1 MNCRILM
8 TTVVFLL
15 LTVHGDAKKKK
26 ANLTKTQ
33 SCRRNCPSGQ
43 ECLVQSDNTERCV
56 CASRCKKR
64 HKPVCGKD
72 GILYVNHCELHRS
85 ACLTGKKIGIDWEK
99 ACLKKKAKTKDCPE
113 EKLSEMKRLILETFE
128 REIHRKVTINILIDE
143 LFFRYDKDNDHSI
156 SGYELKSLVT
166 DYIMYNNI
174 KELLQICHSTQ
185 WLNTADKDMDGFLSK
200 YEFSWSFGSTPKVFM
215 VKNDEKPM
223 SGSNLTLR
231 CQVHGYP
238 VPAITWR
245 KDDVKL
251 NSNNRV
257 LTKKDGELFIKG
269 LTQSDNGLYSCEASN
284 DFGIDRKQV
293 EISVQEPIKVAPA
306 IPGSHMFYVFANDGV
321 HVIDP
326 KTASTVTHIS
336 ADHAINGT
344 SSSICTGTRERPCN
358 WGGAV
363 SVNSQY
369 IYAADFL
376 GRRILVLDIAAQK
389 FVQEVPTEDFPY
401 KLKYF
406 RSLDTVWIL
415 SWGNSSLDVLTEDED
430 DIGTLSVI
438 NEAGKVTIH
447 SSIKA
452 QMIDGIPRP
461 AHDFFE
467 AGNCELTN
475 EESKYAYVTHI
486 MEPGIHEVDL
496 VTKQY
501 SKFYNLSDYQCYG
514 TIGLVLSQPFK
525 YAFVQCYTNEER
537 DSKAQM
543 VMDLRETQI
552 KAINSFNFGTP
563 FVSPD
568 GSFVMTLN
576 FYAILTQYIDPA
588 GQIYLFNDIE
598 SDILLSHLAFR
609 PRDAGYDVYVTS
621 KDQPTIIVLHV
632 DPRGIKIIKF
642 ISTVGKPS
650 GTRDWIHTERPIVIG
665 CESDARYLATPAT
678 GEDAVVIL
686 DAEKREMQGRVEEIK
701 EARTIVW
708 VGRERR

>member
-1 MNCRILM
+1 M
-8 TTVVFLL
+8 
-15 LTVHGDAKKKK
+15 
-26 ANLTKTQ
+26 
-33 SCRRNCPSGQ
+33 
-43 ECLVQSDNTERCV
+43 
-56 CASRCKKR
+56 
-64 HKPVCGKD
+64 
-72 GILYVNHCELHRS
+72 
-85 ACLTGKKIGIDWEK
+85 
-99 ACLKKKAKTKDCPE
+99 
-113 EKLSEMKRLILETFE
+113 
-128 REIHRKVTINILIDE
+128 
-143 LFFRYDKDNDHSI
+143 
-156 SGYELKSLVT
+156 
-166 DYIMYNNI
+166 
-174 KELLQICHSTQ
+174 
-185 WLNTADKDMDGFLSK
+185 
-200 YEFSWSFGSTPKVFM
+200 
-215 VKNDEKPM
+215 
-223 SGSNLTLR
+223 
-231 CQVHGYP
+231 
-238 VPAITWR
+238 
-245 KDDVKL
+245 
-251 NSNNRV
+251 
-257 LTKKDGELFIKG
+257 
-269 LTQSDNGLYSCEASN
+269 
-284 DFGIDRKQV
+284 
-293 EISVQEPIKVAPA
+293 
-306 IPGSHMFYVFANDGV
+306 
-321 HVIDP
+321 
-326 KTASTVTHIS
+326 
-336 ADHAINGT
+336 
-344 SSSICTGTRERPCN
+344 
-358 WGGAV
+358 
-363 SVNSQY
+363 
-369 IYAADFL
+369 
-376 GRRILVLDIAAQK
+376 
-389 FVQEVPTEDFPY
+389 
-401 KLKYF
+401 
-406 RSLDTVWIL
+406 
-415 SWGNSSLDVLTEDED
+415 LTEDED
-430 DIGTLSVI
+430 DVGTLSVI
-438 NEAGKVTIH
+438 NEAGKVTVH
-447 SSIKA
+447 SSINA

-543 VMDLRETQI
+543 VLDLRETQI

-568 GSFVMTLN
+568 GSFVITLN